1 MEQQDEYRISMEFY
15 RLHFQ
20 IDDIRRD
27 VAKLIPM
34 DNFEVTDL
42 LRWIFKELSE
52 IIATDGHARANS
64 NKNYLRNNLE
74 NLEQFENWMLCFGI
88 MFERFENFI
97 EGDVSFSMQEF
108 WKVSELC
115 IEVDY

>member
-1 MEQQDEYRISMEFY
+1 
-15 RLHFQ
+15 
-20 IDDIRRD
+20 
-27 VAKLIPM
+27 
-34 DNFEVTDL
+34 
-42 LRWIFKELSE
+42 
-52 IIATDGHARANS
+52 
-64 NKNYLRNNLE
+64 
-74 NLEQFENWMLCFGI
+74 LEQFENWMLCFGI